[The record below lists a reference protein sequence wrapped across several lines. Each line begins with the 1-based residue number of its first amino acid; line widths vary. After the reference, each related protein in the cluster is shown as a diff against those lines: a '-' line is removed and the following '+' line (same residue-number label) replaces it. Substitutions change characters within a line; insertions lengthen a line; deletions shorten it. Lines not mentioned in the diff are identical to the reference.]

1 MSSKQMCAI
10 AVVALMGLSATS
22 PAQTTALKSGSKT
35 AAPTK
40 LLLQSAPRSAPKK
53 TTTPAPAA
61 KTPAKTAAPKTAP
74 AAAATTTAH
83 STSDAATLENVLDQL
98 DKASADFK
106 STEAEFVWEQYQKVV
121 DETDTQKGKIF
132 FLRRDKDNTHMAA
145 NVTEPDKKD
154 LVFAD
159 GKLRFYQPR
168 IDQVTEYDAGK
179 NKGEVE
185 AFLVLGFGGRGHDL
199 AKSFTVKF
207 AGFET
212 IDGVR
217 TAKLELDSIAPKVK
231 NNFAQIIL
239 WVDPARG
246 VSLRQKFIEPSGDY
260 RLAHYTNF
268 KMNNKLGDDVFK
280 IKTTPKTKVVKQ
292 Q

>member
-1 MSSKQMCAI
+1 MSSKHMCAI
-10 AVVALMGLSATS
+10 AVVALLGLGAAST
-22 PAQTTALKSGSKT
+22 AQTK
-35 AAPTK
+35 P
-40 LLLQSAPRSAPKK
+40 LLQSAPKK
-53 TTTPAPAA
+53 TATAPAA
-61 KTPAKTAAPKTAP
+61 KTPAKTTASKTPNTTTPKTTTAP
-74 AAAATTTAH
+74 ATTPAQAP
-83 STSDAATLENVLDQL
+83 SDAASLESVLDQL

-106 STEAEFVWEQYQKVV
+106 STEADFVWEQYQKVV
-121 DETDTQKGKIF
+121 DETDTQKGRIF
-132 FLRRDKDNTHMAA
+132 FLRRDKDTTNMAA
-145 NVTEPDKKD
+145 NVVEPDKKD
-154 LVFAD
+154 LVYAE

-168 IDQVTEYDAGK
+168 IDQLTEYDAGK

-212 IDGVR
+212 IEGVR
-217 TAKLELDSIAPKVK
+217 TAKLELDPKAPKVK
-231 NNFAQIIL
+231 NNFEKIIL

-246 VSLRQKFIEPSGDY
+246 VSLRQQFIEPSGDY

-268 KMNNKLGDDVFK
+268 KMNGKLGDDVFK
-280 IKTTPKTKVVKQ
+280 IKTTPKTKTVKQ

>member
-1 MSSKQMCAI
+1 MAGFIKTGFLKMI
-10 AVVALMGLSATS
+10 AVVGATVVTVVALAPLALT
-22 PAQTTALKSGSKT
+22 QT
-35 AAPTK
+35 
-40 LLLQSAPRSAPKK
+40 APRIKPLLAPRPASQKK
-53 TTTPAPAA
+53 ATTPAR
-61 KTPAKTAAPKTAP
+61 TPAKATPATADSAAKPSPSSESKP
-74 AAAATTTAH
+74 AA
-83 STSDAATLENVLDQL
+83 SDAATLETVLHQL
-98 DKASADFK
+98 DKASTDFK
-106 STEAEFVWEQYQKVV
+106 STEADFVWEQYQKVV

-145 NVTEPDKKD
+145 NVMEPDKKD

-168 IDQVTEYDAGK
+168 IDQLTEYDAGK

-199 AKSFTVKF
+199 AKSFHVKF
-207 AGFET
+207 IAYET
-212 IDGVR
+212 VDGVR
-217 TAKLELDSIAPKVK
+217 TAKLELDPKSPKVK

-246 VSLRQKFIEPSGDY
+246 VSLRQQFIEPSGDY

-268 KMNNKLGDDVFK
+268 KMNGKVGDEVFK
-280 IKTTPKTKVVKQ
+280 IKTTPKTKVVRQ

>member
-1 MSSKQMCAI
+1 MAEFSRNMI
-10 AVVALMGLSATS
+10 AVAAVLGLSVTAF
-22 PAQTTALKSGSKT
+22 AQSSAAKT
-35 AAPTK
+35 APPTK
-40 LLLQSAPRSAPKK
+40 PLLQSGQK
-53 TTTPAPAA
+53 
-61 KTPAKTAAPKTAP
+61 KTPAKTAPAKTAP
-74 AAAATTTAH
+74 AKTAPTKTPAATAPPVAKPAEH
-83 STSDAATLENVLDQL
+83 ALSDAATLEVVLDQL
-98 DKASADFK
+98 DKASAEFR
-106 STEAEFVWEQYQKVV
+106 STEADFVWEQYQKVV

-145 NVTEPDKKD
+145 NVLEPDKKD

-159 GKLRFYQPR
+159 GKLKFYQPR
-168 IDQVTEYDAGK
+168 IDQLTEYDAGK

-207 AGFET
+207 VGYET

-217 TAKLELDSIAPKVK
+217 TAKLDLDPKAPKVK

-246 VSLRQKFIEPSGDY
+246 VSLKQQFIEPSGDY
-260 RLAHYTNF
+260 RLAYYTNF
-268 KMNNKLGDDVFK
+268 KMNGKVGDDVFK
-280 IKTTPKTKVVKQ
+280 IKTTPKTKVVRQ